1 MVLNTLFNTNAC
13 SYNGDVLINLNI
25 LYAWYNGIDNIV
37 YVTSCGDI
45 C

>member
-1 MVLNTLFNTNAC
+1 MILNTLFNTNAC

-25 LYAWYNGIDNIV
+25 LYSWYNGIDNII
-37 YVTSCGDI
+37 YVTSGGDI